1 MSNKIHICCGFYG
14 VFWIFCVQRVAPLF
28 LWPVFERRNK
38 MKISL
43 LTIGAMGDTQPFV
56 ALAVRLKQQGHA
68 VRLAARPDFAP
79 LAAAYDIEFA
89 PLGNT
94 YKSLLRNEEVATA
107 IGSGN
112 MLRMLIKQASD
123 THQRQAFFEGLDRD
137 TLGAVSGAQAI
148 IYKSSWLPFLSIAE
162 KLGVPAAAAMFMP
175 LTPTRDFPSFLI
187 GGGKD
192 RGMAINSLNW
202 LITEQLIWQVARSF
216 DNKLRHN
223 MLGLKQ
229 LPFFGPSARRLAR
242 TPLYYAYSPTVLP
255 RPADW
260 PERILVTGYWQ
271 SAPPPGWT
279 PPAELVAFLESGPPP
294 VYVGFGSMPSGNA
307 QNTLKIILKA
317 LELSRQRG
325 VLLAGWAGIGE
336 GTKLP
341 DYAFGIQSIP
351 HGWLFPR
358 VHAVVHHGGAGTTGA
373 GLCAGVPSV
382 ITPFV
387 ADQPNWARRVEALG
401 VGPRPIAFA
410 KLTAELL
417 ANALHETSGHAMRQR
432 AADLGKLLRSE
443 DGVGTTIDSFA
454 HYCDARA

>member
-1 MSNKIHICCGFYG
+1 
-14 VFWIFCVQRVAPLF
+14 
-28 LWPVFERRNK
+28 

-56 ALAVRLKQQGHA
+56 ALAVGLKQQGNA

-79 LAAAYDIEFA
+79 LAASYDIEFA
-89 PLGNT
+89 PLGNP
-94 YKSLLRNEEVATA
+94 YKSLLRSEAVATA

-123 THQRQAFFEGLDRD
+123 THQRKAFFEGLATD
-137 TLGAVSGAQAI
+137 TLRAVSGAEAI
-148 IYKSSWLPFLSIAE
+148 IYKSSWLPFRSVAE

-175 LTPTRDFPSFLI
+175 LTPTCAFPSFLI
-187 GGGKD
+187 GGGED
-192 RGMAINSLNW
+192 RGMTINALNW

-216 DNKLRHN
+216 DNKLRREL
-223 MLGLKQ
+223 LGIRQ
-229 LPFFGPSARRLAR
+229 LPFFGPSARQLER

-260 PERILVTGYWQ
+260 PQRIHVTGYWH

-279 PPAELVAFLESGPPP
+279 PPADLVAFLDSGPPP
-294 VYVGFGSMPSGNA
+294 VYVGFGSMPSSSA
-307 QNTLKIILKA
+307 ENTLKIILQA
-317 LELSRQRG
+317 LELSGQRG
-325 VLLAGWAGIGE
+325 VLLSGWAGIAE

-351 HGWLFPR
+351 HSWLFPR
-358 VHAVVHHGGAGTTGA
+358 MHAVVHHGGAGTTGA

-382 ITPFV
+382 VTPFV

-401 VGPRPIAFA
+401 VGPRPIPFA

-417 ANALHETSGHAMRQR
+417 AGAIRETSGLAMRQR
-432 AADLGKLLRSE
+432 AADLGTLLRSE
-443 DGVGTTIDSFA
+443 DGVGTMIDSFTR
-454 HYCDARA
+454 YCDART